1 MASFSNVGVNI
12 IDVSMRRYPSCLR
25 FLAIALIWA
34 AGGGLVQAATVS
46 VSGTNVLITLGNGE
60 NISDLNTST
69 ATAVIT
75 LNTVGSANNT
85 LVGTPTGVT
94 VTNNTVVIDTAAFT
108 TFEGVVIIG
117 ANGVHAV
124 TIGAAGI
131 DLTAGATANTNQT
144 LSIDLKYSSAY
155 AGTLNVNGPIK
166 PKNSGLASLEA
177 ATLTIAAAGDITT
190 TSGQVYLEADN
201 LTSAGDLISSG
212 GGDITVNATGS
223 AGSTAVLNGAI
234 TTTGSS
240 AGSIIVGA
248 ESGTITLNGAI
259 TAGTGGTVFLSTAQS
274 TGTIVIKAA
283 INAGADIRDTSSGRS
298 LISAG
303 RIDLAANLTTTLG
316 QINLAPVGGMVLS
329 GPASLKAGGITVGDI
344 TLGGSIDG
352 AQNLTLEA
360 DDVINVASVGQ
371 TTALGTIT
379 TTNSGG
385 QFLTV
390 ISLLQS

>member
-1 MASFSNVGVNI
+1 
-12 IDVSMRRYPSCLR
+12 MRRYPSCLR

>member
-1 MASFSNVGVNI
+1 
-12 IDVSMRRYPSCLR
+12 MRRYPSCLR

-46 VSGTNVLITLGNGE
+46 VSGTNVVITLGSGE

-75 LNTVGSANNT
+75 LNTGGSANNT

-108 TFEGVVIIG
+108 TFEAVYIIG

-385 QFLTV
+385 GNF
-390 ISLLQS
+390 